1 MPEYKY
7 RALTQDGATQEGLF
21 IAESDSE
28 VLEMIRERSWYP
40 VDIALN
46 STSSELELDFFNKVK
61 TKDISIFCRQF
72 ATMIN
77 SGITIIN
84 ILEITEKQT
93 QNKKLKKAIKEVH
106 SDVQKGATFSE
117 ALKQRGEVFPGLL
130 TSMVEA
136 GEASGNLDE
145 IMMRMAVHYEKE
157 YKINN
162 KIKSAMIY
170 PVVLGIVAFAVVVFM
185 LLFVLPNFVSMFE
198 SAGAELPLP
207 TRMLLAMSTGLKNY
221 WFIVFPV
228 IFLGIFGLY
237 RYTKTPS
244 GRWVMDRAKL
254 RLPAVKGPVKDIVTS
269 RFTRTLSILFGSGV
283 PLIQA
288 LDITSTVIQNVV
300 LESKIQNMKE
310 EIRKGYTLSRSIRDI
325 DEFPPMMKS
334 MIGVGEESGTLDE
347 ILDKTANFYD
357 EEVEVAVQRL
367 TALIEPVMIIFM
379 AGIVGFI
386 VIAIALPM
394 FGMYEA
400 IQSTV

>member
-7 RALTQDGATQEGLF
+7 KALTRDGISQEGVF
-21 IAESDSE
+21 IAESDNE

-40 VDIALN
+40 VDVSLS
-46 STSSELELDFFNKVK
+46 STSSDLELEFFNKVK

-93 QNKKLKKAIKEVH
+93 GNKKLKKTLKEVH
-106 SDVQKGATFSE
+106 EDLQKGATFSE
-117 ALKQRGEVFPGLL
+117 ALKQRGDVFPGLL
-130 TSMVEA
+130 VSMVEA

-145 IMMRMAVHYEKE
+145 IMNRMAVHYEKE

-170 PVVLGIVAFAVVVFM
+170 PIVLGVVAFAVVVFM

-198 SAGAELPLP
+198 SAGTELPLP
-207 TRMLLAMSTGLKNY
+207 TRILLGLSEGLRSY
-221 WFIVFPV
+221 WYIVFPAL
-228 IFLGIFGLY
+228 FLGIFGLY
-237 RYTKTPS
+237 RYTKTPA

-254 RLPAVKGPVKDIVTS
+254 RLPAVKGPVADIVTS

-300 LESKIQNMKE
+300 LEEKIQNMKE

-357 EEVEVAVQRL
+357 EEVEVAVTRL
-367 TALIEPVMIIFM
+367 TALIEPVMIVFM
-379 AGIVGFI
+379 ALIVGFI
-386 VIAIALPM
+386 VIAIAMPM
-394 FGMYEA
+394 FGMFEA
-400 IQSTV
+400 VQSTV

>member
-7 RALTQDGATQEGLF
+7 KAMTRDGRSQEGVF

-28 VLEMIRERSWYP
+28 VLAMIRERSWYP
-40 VDIALN
+40 VDVSLS
-46 STSSELELDFFNKVK
+46 STSSELELEFFNKVK

-93 QNKKLKKAIKEVH
+93 GNKKLKKTLKEVH
-106 SDVQKGATFSE
+106 EDVQKGATFSE
-117 ALKQRGEVFPGLL
+117 ALKRKSDIFPGLL

-145 IMMRMAVHYEKE
+145 IMNRMAVHYEKE

-170 PVVLGIVAFAVVVFM
+170 PIVLGVVAFAVVIFM

-198 SAGAELPLP
+198 SAGTELPLP
-207 TRMLLAMSTGLKNY
+207 TRMLLWLSEGLQNY
-221 WFIVFPV
+221 WYIVFPV
-228 IFLGIFGLY
+228 LFLGIFGLY
-237 RYTKTPS
+237 RYTKTPA
-244 GRWVMDRAKL
+244 GRWFMDRAKL
-254 RLPAVKGPVKDIVTS
+254 KLPAIKGPVGDIVTS

-310 EIRKGYTLSRSIRDI
+310 DIRMGYTLSRSIKDI
-325 DEFPPMMKS
+325 SEFPPMMKS

-367 TALIEPVMIIFM
+367 TALIEPVMIVFM

-400 IQSTV
+400 IGSTV